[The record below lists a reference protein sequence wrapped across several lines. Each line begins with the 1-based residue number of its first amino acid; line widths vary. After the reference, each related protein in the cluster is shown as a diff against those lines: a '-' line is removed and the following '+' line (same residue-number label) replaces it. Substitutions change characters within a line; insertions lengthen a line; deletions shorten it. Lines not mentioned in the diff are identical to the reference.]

1 MHEFVEH
8 DMGNRCHAHR
18 RPRVTGIGFE
28 GGIDLYG
35 GDIVSFG
42 ITIGSMAVRRMNKA
56 RGKSSIVQLSE
67 ILVGSN
73 SRPTSG
79 LY

>member
-1 MHEFVEH
+1 M
-8 DMGNRCHAHR
+8 
-18 RPRVTGIGFE
+18 TGVGFE

-35 GDIVSFG
+35 GKIVSFG
-42 ITIGSMAVRRMNKA
+42 ITMGSIALQAMSDA

-67 ILVGSN
+67 ILVGPN
-73 SRPTSG
+73 SQPTSG

>member
-1 MHEFVEH
+1 M
-8 DMGNRCHAHR
+8 
-18 RPRVTGIGFE
+18 TGVGFE

-35 GDIVSFG
+35 EKIVSFG
-42 ITIGSMAVRRMNKA
+42 ILIGSMAVQEINQA
-56 RGKSSIVQLSE
+56 RGKSSIVQLPE
-67 ILVGSN
+67 ILVGPN

>member
-1 MHEFVEH
+1 
-8 DMGNRCHAHR
+8 MGNRCHAHR
-18 RPRVTGIGFE
+18 GPGMTGVGFE
-28 GGIDLYG
+28 GGIDLCG
-35 GDIVSFG
+35 GKIVSFG
-42 ITIGSMAVRRMNKA
+42 IIIGSIAVQGTSKV

-67 ILVGSN
+67 ILVGPN